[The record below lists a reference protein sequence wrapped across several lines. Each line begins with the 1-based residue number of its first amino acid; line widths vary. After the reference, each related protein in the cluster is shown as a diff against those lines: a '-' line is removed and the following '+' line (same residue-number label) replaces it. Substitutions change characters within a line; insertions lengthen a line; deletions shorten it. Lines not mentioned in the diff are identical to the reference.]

1 MEKDDKMELN
11 RLVVVFLTLEPG
23 GWMDFGISSE
33 LERLLL
39 NKMRHNMKLQC
50 PQQILLQNSY
60 DQEPPFFTE
69 VRKTP

>member
-1 MEKDDKMELN
+1 MEKDDKMELKK
-11 RLVVVFLTLEPG
+11 LVVLFLTLEPG

-33 LERLLL
+33 LERLLF
-39 NKMRHNMKLQC
+39 NKVRHNMKLQC

-60 DQEPPFFTE
+60 DQEPLSFTE